1 MRESKSLA
9 LPLGYTPIFWSDRFC
24 RSYIVSQTEKFVNA
38 NFALFSRIAFTR
50 RQLAR
55 IGISAH
61 LFEAVD
67 LALTHSVKDA
77 VLHAFIFALEARE
90 QILHILALGGV
101 ILGTQARQNRQSSA
115 PCKILNVL
123 LGCIEKRTD
132 QRYFSIREVG
142 FW

>member
-9 LPLGYTPIFWSDRFC
+9 LPLGYTPMFWSDRFC

-38 NFALFSRIAFTR
+38 NFALFSRISFTR

-67 LALTHSVKDA
+67 LALAHSVEDA

-101 ILGTQARQNRQSSA
+101 ILGTEAGEDGKLAAS
-115 PCKILNVL
+115 CEILNVL
-123 LGCIEKRTD
+123 FGSVEQRTD